1 MYNTLKGLFDVFQPP
16 CFEST
21 NWKNWIAVI
30 DEKTCVICREHHGK
44 IYPIGEILQLQPPV
58 HIHCRC
64 ELCPVK
70 AALAG
75 TATNDGLLGADYFV
89 KTNGKLPD
97 NYITVEEAKKVG
109 WKNILG
115 NLNQVAPGKQ
125 ITNGTFYNR
134 EGKLPYKNG
143 RTWIEA
149 DINYV
154 RGYRNGMRIVV
165 SNDGLIFVTYDHYQ
179 TFYEIV

>member
-1 MYNTLKGLFDVFQPP
+1 MKSV
-16 CFEST
+16 
-21 NWKNWIAVI
+21 IA
-30 DEKTCVICREHHGK
+30 GS
-44 IYPIGEILQLQPPV
+44 
-58 HIHCRC
+58 
-64 ELCPVK
+64 
-70 AALAG
+70 
-75 TATNDGLLGADYFV
+75 ATKDGLQGADYYV
-89 KTNGKLPD
+89 KMFGELPE
-97 NYITVEEAKKVG
+97 NYIAIKEAKALG

-115 NLNQVAPGKQ
+115 NLDKVAPGKQ
-125 ITNGTFYNR
+125 ITKGTFINR

-154 RGYRNGMRIVV
+154 RGYRNSMRIIF

>member
-1 MYNTLKGLFDVFQPP
+1 MYLRYLLDVFQPP
-16 CFEST
+16 FFESIT
-21 NWKNWIAVI
+21 WKNWIAII
-30 DEKTCVICREHHGK
+30 DEKTCPICREHHGK
-44 IYPIGEILQLQPPV
+44 IYPINEVIQLSPPV
-58 HIHCRC
+58 HPHCRC
-64 ELCPVK
+64 EVSPMK
-70 AALAG
+70 SAIAG
-75 TATNDGLLGADYFV
+75 NATKDGLQGADYYV
-89 KTNGKLPD
+89 KMFDELPE
-97 NYITVEEAKKVG
+97 NYITIEEAKALG

-115 NLNQVAPGKQ
+115 NLDKVAPGKQ
-125 ITNGTFYNR
+125 ITKGQFVNR

-154 RGYRNGMRIVV
+154 RGYRNSMRIIF